1 MLRHPAFIALMVFLT
16 IAPVSAQSDVIDA
29 YHAALARFKS
39 ILRERRV
46 QISSHEKLPNL
57 PGQALYLARNEMIS
71 AYKDLTDAQPSRI
84 GRPNK
89 FGIPPAYYDAD
100 NEPLSD
106 EYKALFR
113 IMQAPPRDAQAS
125 ETPDSDVVELGTAIG
140 RAVGLDAANAAISGR
155 ISLGIFFAETD
166 GNQNIGNARSNSYKG
181 SFQTGVTEDVNGQK
195 KWAVIKKSTA
205 AFDPLLSARDA
216 TEEARARNLD
226 HRYNHWTAVRD
237 GLMSAHAGLFPLIPR
252 IAKALPDPID
262 QMKLFELVQIIP
274 SPTKAALNSGNLI
287 DYRISEPTIMGYLRN
302 NSIFTFGHNDR
313 AKTSASFREIFIAMW
328 AFNNKFER
336 ALATFNEIRARKK

>member
-1 MLRHPAFIALMVFLT
+1 MSSDQVRENDISSPEASISDVDAAFIHVE
-16 IAPVSAQSDVIDA
+16 APGLHRPDGVPDHSAAVCPIGCDRP

-113 IMQAPPRDAQAS
+113 IMQAPPRNAQAS
-125 ETPDSDVVELGTAIG
+125 ETPDRDVVELGTAIG
-140 RAVGLDAANAAISGR
+140 RAVGLDAANAAIAGR
-155 ISLGIFFAETD
+155 IS
-166 GNQNIGNARSNSYKG
+166 
-181 SFQTGVTEDVNGQK
+181 
-195 KWAVIKKSTA
+195 WAFS
-205 AFDPLLSARDA
+205 LLKPMAIR
-216 TEEARARNLD
+216 
-226 HRYNHWTAVRD
+226 
-237 GLMSAHAGLFPLIPR
+237 
-252 IAKALPDPID
+252 
-262 QMKLFELVQIIP
+262 
-274 SPTKAALNSGNLI
+274 
-287 DYRISEPTIMGYLRN
+287 
-302 NSIFTFGHNDR
+302 
-313 AKTSASFREIFIAMW
+313 TSATHDRTATREFSRPA
-328 AFNNKFER
+328 
-336 ALATFNEIRARKK
+336 